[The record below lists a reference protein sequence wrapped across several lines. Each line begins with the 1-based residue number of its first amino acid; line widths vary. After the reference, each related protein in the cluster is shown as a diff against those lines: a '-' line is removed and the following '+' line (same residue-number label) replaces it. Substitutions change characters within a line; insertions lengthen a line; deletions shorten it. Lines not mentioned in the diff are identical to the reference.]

1 MTCCLHFG
9 WYSHFTLFLDVS
21 CSSGSLPLLCAPTDS
36 LKVEVCSSVQLF
48 MLHLILTNIHEDADG
63 YTWLKTMKEIIWP
76 GPACRTKSFLKCTS
90 WSLDQLCIS
99 LWSASNLRPKR
110 NPKPLTFSSKMLHQ
124 QAKKKNKKSY
134 WAAFLP
140 LHFDGTLY
148 CSICLVFLHLITIPD
163 CWNELLHWTN
173 EIRSLKCLAVLFREV
188 HIHRWVW
195 ISQHQGTACQRAV
208 PEHRGL
214 AGAADNNASIRVILD

>member
-36 LKVEVCSSVQLF
+36 LKVEVCSSIQLF
-48 MLHLILTNIHEDADG
+48 MLHLILTNIREDADG

-124 QAKKKNKKSY
+124 QAKKKILLSS
-134 WAAFLP
+134 LSSTP
-140 LHFDGTLY
+140 LWRD
-148 CSICLVFLHLITIPD
+148 S
-163 CWNELLHWTN
+163 LLLDLLGFPPPHHNPWLLKWTP
-173 EIRSLKCLAVLFREV
+173 SL
-188 HIHRWVW
+188 
-195 ISQHQGTACQRAV
+195 
-208 PEHRGL
+208 
-214 AGAADNNASIRVILD
+214 N